1 MTWKTPANIPQMLAN
16 TCKRPQNQISCSLG
30 CFVSASSN
38 LLLSDGNAPC
48 FIQTIW
54 VSCLLE
60 KRLIVANAKKI
71 IGTGGSRYD
80 NLYIYILLYYYVL
93 LYVNYT
99 TIILLICDSLPPDL
113 PWLQGARCLQ
123 GLLGPQPKAH
133 LFGSNSTWKAR
144 KTGWNMGW
152 NMGWMKISII
162 RR

>member
-16 TCKRPQNQISCSLG
+16 TCKRPHKQISCSLG

-80 NLYIYILLYYYVL
+80 FLYIYIYYCITMYYYMS
-93 LYVNYT
+93 T
-99 TIILLICDSLPPDL
+99 ILLSSFWFVIAFRQTSHDSKVR
-113 PWLQGARCLQ
+113 GAFRASLVPNLRPTCLAVTRP
-123 GLLGPQPKAH
+123 GKPEKRDE
-133 LFGSNSTWKAR
+133 TWDE
-144 KTGWNMGW
+144 TWECTLW
-152 NMGWMKISII
+152 
-162 RR
+162 